1 MKTTLPPLFALCV
14 FTVPAL
20 AQKDVEAILSTA
32 RTLRNRNNFAAAAAE
47 MNKGQAV
54 SQNVRFDFTIL
65 SEAPGFMNRRLA
77 CQLKTHEYRGAELN
91 SID

>member
-1 MKTTLPPLFALCV
+1 MKNTLLPLFALCV

-47 MNKGQAV
+47 INKG
-54 SQNVRFDFTIL
+54 
-65 SEAPGFMNRRLA
+65 
-77 CQLKTHEYRGAELN
+77 
-91 SID
+91 